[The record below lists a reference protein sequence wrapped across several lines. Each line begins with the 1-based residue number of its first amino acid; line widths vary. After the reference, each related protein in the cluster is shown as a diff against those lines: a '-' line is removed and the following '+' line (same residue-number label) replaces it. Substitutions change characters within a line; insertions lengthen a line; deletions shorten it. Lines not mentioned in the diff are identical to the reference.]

1 MIKLFDTLSKDNFEL
16 FAAQNYE
23 NLQATEVDEFRDD
36 LNRFKYLKRLLRRY
50 SSSGDLQERLILN
63 HIIVIYNVFGIE
75 EANKMLWFKTDE
87 EHYSVI
93 KPFLIFLHYL
103 PEDVYVEVGMDT
115 DVINALRNL

>member
-50 SSSGDLQERLILN
+50 SSSGDLQESLILN

-75 EANKMLWFKTDE
+75 AANKMLWFKTDE

>member
-75 EANKMLWFKTDE
+75 AANKMLWFKTDE

-115 DVINALRNL
+115 DVINA

>member
-63 HIIVIYNVFGIE
+63 LIIVIYNV
-75 EANKMLWFKTDE
+75 L
-87 EHYSVI
+87 V
-93 KPFLIFLHYL
+93 
-103 PEDVYVEVGMDT
+103 
-115 DVINALRNL
+115 